1 MTPRVYLIGFMGSG
15 KTTIGKFLAHDL
27 KWQYVDMDHLF
38 ESEKGCSISQY
49 FSEYGEENFRKEE
62 TLLLER
68 VSTIPNAVISTGGGT
83 PCNQHNIEIMK
94 KTGVVVY
101 INVTPENLSIRLQK
115 AKNGRPLLE
124 NKTGEE
130 LTTFIREKLTQR
142 EEFYRQAN
150 IITDGEN
157 VPFSTY
163 RTLIELCPYDEIN

>member
-1 MTPRVYLIGFMGSG
+1 
-15 KTTIGKFLAHDL
+15 
-27 KWQYVDMDHLF
+27 
-38 ESEKGCSISQY
+38 
-49 FSEYGEENFRKEE
+49 
-62 TLLLER
+62 
-68 VSTIPNAVISTGGGT
+68 
-83 PCNQHNIEIMK
+83 MK